1 MMETKYKVVGLDEDR
16 PTLEE
21 MQEFVGGR
29 IELVYVDNGHFVVNE
44 EGLLDG
50 LPINLEAS
58 LEFWDVADFEMA
70 PPLVGNVIFIEGGLD

>member
-1 MMETKYKVVGLDEDR
+1 METKYKVVGLDEDR

-58 LEFWDVADFEMA
+58 LEFWGLVNWDTA
-70 PPLVGNVIFIEGGLD
+70 PALVGDVIFIEGGLH

>member
-1 MMETKYKVVGLDEDR
+1 METKYKVVGLDEDR

-29 IELVYVDNGHFVVNE
+29 IELVYVDNGHFLVNE

-58 LEFWDVADFEMA
+58 LEFWDVADAEMA
-70 PPLVGNVIFIEGGLD
+70 PALVGNVIFIEGGLH